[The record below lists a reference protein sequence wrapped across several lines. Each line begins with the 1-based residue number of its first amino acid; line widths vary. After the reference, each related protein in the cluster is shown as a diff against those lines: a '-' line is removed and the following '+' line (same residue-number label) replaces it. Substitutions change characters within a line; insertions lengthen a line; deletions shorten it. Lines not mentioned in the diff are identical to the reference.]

1 MLLAETTIDPELV
14 TPGPLGFAAIVF
26 VAVCTTLLI
35 FDMVRRIRRQRILA
49 QVEAKLDAE
58 EAAAKTVAKPASKPA
73 AKSAAKPTP
82 KKSGSTK

>member
-26 VAVCTTLLI
+26 VAACTTLLI

-58 EAAAKTVAKPASKPA
+58 EAAAKAPKAPTKPA
-73 AKSAAKPTP
+73 P
-82 KKSGSTK
+82 KKSTSAN

>member
-58 EAAAKTVAKPASKPA
+58 EAAANSSAKPATKPA
-73 AKSAAKPTP
+73 TRKP
-82 KKSGSTK
+82 GSTK

>member
-1 MLLAETTIDPELV
+1 VLLAETTIDPELV

-35 FDMVRRIRRQRILA
+35 FDMVRRVRRQRILA

-58 EAAAKTVAKPASKPA
+58 EAAAKTAAKPATKTASKPA
-73 AKSAAKPTP
+73 P
-82 KKSGSTK
+82 KKPGSTK